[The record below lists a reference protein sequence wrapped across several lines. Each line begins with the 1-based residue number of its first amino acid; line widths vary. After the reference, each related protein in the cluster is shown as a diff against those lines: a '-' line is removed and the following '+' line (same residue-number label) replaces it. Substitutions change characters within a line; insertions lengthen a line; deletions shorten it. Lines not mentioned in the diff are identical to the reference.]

1 MKKLR
6 DYIKKKPH
14 IVLTVPALLCF
25 VTFIVNLLHA
35 LKDGNIDVND
45 YHQLLATA
53 DGFET
58 VVLFIIMVALK
69 DKKK

>member
-14 IVLTVPALLCF
+14 IAITVPALLCF
-25 VTFIVNLLHA
+25 ITFLTNLFHA
-35 LKDGNIDVND
+35 LKDGNIDANE

-58 VVLFIIMVALK
+58 VVLFLIMVAINN
-69 DKKK
+69 KKK

>member
-6 DYIKKKPH
+6 EYLKNKPH
-14 IVLTVPALLCF
+14 LAISVPALLCF
-25 VTFIVNLLHA
+25 VTFITNLVTA
-35 LKDGNIDVND
+35 LKDGNIDANE

-58 VVLFIIMVALK
+58 VVLFMIMVAINN
-69 DKKK
+69 KKK